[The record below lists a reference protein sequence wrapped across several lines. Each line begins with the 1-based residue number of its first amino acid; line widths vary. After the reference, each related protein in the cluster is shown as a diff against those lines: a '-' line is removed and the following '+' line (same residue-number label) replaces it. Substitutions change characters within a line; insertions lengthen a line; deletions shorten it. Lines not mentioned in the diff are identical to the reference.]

1 MLLCAQL
8 VTAGPLD
15 RELVSRYSVTLLCRD
30 GGVSP
35 LSTTV
40 RLQIDVTDVND
51 NCPVFHSSSQST
63 DDPTVT
69 YVAEL
74 LENNFVGVLVSQV
87 NASDLDSGPNGVISY
102 ILTDDFQA
110 GAVERD
116 RQKTE
121 RRQPDQGSSFV
132 SRRHDNGA
140 TTRSENSE
148 ITDVCS
154 DKFAVDSLSG
164 VVSAKMSLD
173 FEQQASYRCRL
184 LAVDDG
190 TPPQTGLQG
199 IFDHACVYFMPM

>member
-1 MLLCAQL
+1 
-8 VTAGPLD
+8 LD
-15 RELVSRYSVTLLCRD
+15 RELISRYSVTLLCRD

-51 NCPVFHSSSQST
+51 NCPVFHSSSPSA
-63 DDPTVT
+63 DGLTVT

-74 LENNFVGVLVSQV
+74 LENNFVGVFVSQV

-110 GAVERD
+110 DVVEGD
-116 RQKTE
+116 YRQKTE
-121 RRQPDQGSSFV
+121 RRQPDRGSSFV
-132 SRRHDNGA
+132 SRRQDTGGKM
-140 TTRSENSE
+140 RSENSE

-154 DKFAVDSLSG
+154 DKFAVDSMSG
-164 VVSAKMSLD
+164 VVTAKTSLD

-190 TPPQTGLQG
+190 TPPQTGLQR
-199 IFDHACVYFMPM
+199 IINCACTGK